1 MNAVLE
7 VKTTT
12 DFADY
17 IMDELGRWIALDCPV
32 VFESRKFRTGLFSFL
47 YEGEIR
53 HSPINIKFTNNGYVV
68 FQVNSPN
75 DANVFASKVARFE
88 MANPSLRE
96 NMISC
101 FDKLENQDF
110 SDFASYKQANEQWK
124 KFQR

>member
-32 VFESRKFRTGLFSFL
+32 VFESRKFRTGLFAFL

-68 FQVNSPN
+68 FQVNSPG
-75 DANVFASKVARFE
+75 DVNVFASQVARFE